1 MEPVLDKFSLMQGY
15 SSNSVGGASSGRVF
29 SEIFMINI
37 GSLIQASGRGIFS
50 VAPSDKVIDAL
61 RYMAEKNI
69 GAVLVLDGQHLA
81 GIFSER
87 DYARKVVLQGRS
99 SQSTLVGDIMVSK
112 LITVEASQA
121 LDVCMQLMTD
131 HRIRHLPVLD
141 QGNLVG
147 VISIGD
153 VVRQMIEEQRL
164 LIEQLEAYI
173 RG

>member
-1 MEPVLDKFSLMQGY
+1 MI
-15 SSNSVGGASSGRVF
+15 RV
-29 SEIFMINI
+29 

-50 VAPSDKVIDAL
+50 VAPSEKVIDAL

-69 GAVLVLDGQHLA
+69 GAVLVLDEQKLA

-99 SQSTLVGDIMVSK
+99 SQTTVVGDIMVSK
-112 LITVEASQA
+112 LITVEASQS

-141 QGNLVG
+141 KGQLIG

-153 VVRQMIEEQRL
+153 VVRQMIEEQKI